1 MRPKTQTRMIDL
13 LRQGD
18 GGPDWEDM
26 CVRRRNALQGED
38 EEETLGRE

>member
-1 MRPKTQTRMIDL
+1 MIDL
-13 LRQGD
+13 LRRGD

-26 CVRRRNALQGED
+26 CVRRTNALKSED